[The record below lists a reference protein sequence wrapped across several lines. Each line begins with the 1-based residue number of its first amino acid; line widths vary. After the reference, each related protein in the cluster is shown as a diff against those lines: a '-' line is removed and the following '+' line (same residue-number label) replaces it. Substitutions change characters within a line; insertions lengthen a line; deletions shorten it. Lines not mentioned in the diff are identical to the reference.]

1 MDPKQGE
8 SRSERR
14 SPGGETNENG
24 VQAPDLTGEEMKMP
38 ENSTVTPTRTDDE
51 STPVNGIIIAV
62 LAILLIAIL
71 AGMYYWFS
79 QLTNQVEIPAPV
91 VERPTAEENNE
102 PESTTAEATVETQ
115 SALSTSDEIAAIE
128 ADIEATDL
136 DALDAELTAID
147 AELEAALSEEF

>member
-1 MDPKQGE
+1 MDPKE
-8 SRSERR
+8 MND
-14 SPGGETNENG
+14 TH

-38 ENSTVTPTRTDDE
+38 ENSQLSNSAASKE
-51 STPVNGIIIAV
+51 SAPLHGLVIAL

-79 QLTNQVEIPAPV
+79 QLTTQVEAPA

-102 PESTTAEATVETQ
+102 PESTTAEAAVETQ
-115 SALSTSDEIAAIE
+115 AALSTSDEIAAIE

-136 DALDAELTAID
+136 DTLDAELTAID